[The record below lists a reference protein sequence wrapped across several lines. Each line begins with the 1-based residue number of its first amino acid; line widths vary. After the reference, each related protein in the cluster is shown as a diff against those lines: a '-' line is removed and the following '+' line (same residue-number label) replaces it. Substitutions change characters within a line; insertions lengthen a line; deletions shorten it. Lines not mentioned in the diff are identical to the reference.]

1 MQCPKTVSFL
11 SCLTTALPIATSD
24 TSIATV
30 IAYHTTTNTTVVSII
45 DRHSIQSAA
54 VGADLPPVVSYTA
67 LLTSLTSLHYT
78 GTLNIT
84 ALDTVLS
91 QPPLCLPCT
100 TSAALKANILFY
112 ALASS
117 QYLCC
122 LESPKEDVFYT
133 LLKSPYSIICP
144 QVKSV
149 GVRETCV
156 GLFNTPPSTSA
167 DLTTRLVCFFLL
179 SASHLIFESPTTPR
193 FWLLETYTIGGGDTK
208 DKNMMPGTTFCRVR
222 PKAWKVLLAVVAVL
236 MTAQFSFNLLFYR
249 NYDSLFNVNV
259 TSSSG
264 DGASADLNMLSPLQS
279 KLKWISWLQPI
290 PVPQPSPV
298 SSKGNLSASGQI
310 PGTKSHNKSSTV
322 GSVQVSL
329 TQASKHKNDSA
340 ITDSE
345 VKEKNVSKKIDI
357 QTPPLKGNNDAT
369 ENKPGKEA
377 ANNVKTTKPL
387 HEVSRSVDQ
396 NITSGSVPEL
406 SPGGSQSIER
416 PICPPVPPNL
426 VGRVKVERTAP
437 SLEEQERT
445 HTELEPGGHYRPP
458 ECQAR
463 HKVAIIIPYRDR
475 VHHLTIFLHH
485 LHSMLQRQQ
494 IDYAIFVVEQAG
506 NGKFNRAML
515 MNVGALE
522 ALRQYRFSCFIFHDV
537 DLLPED
543 DRNLY
548 TCPDQPRHMSIAIN
562 IMKYKLPYTDIF
574 GGVSAMTVD
583 QFRVVNGFSNK
594 FWGWGG
600 EDDDMSNR
608 IKYHGFFIS
617 RYPANIGRYTMLSH
631 KKDEPNPRRYQYLHD
646 GKKRYKSD
654 GLNSVKYRTL
664 DIQLRRLYTWV
675 YVDLLP
681 S

>member
-24 TSIATV
+24 SSIA
-30 IAYHTTTNTTVVSII
+30 IATALYTKTSTTVGVIT
-45 DRHSIQSAA
+45 DRLSIQSAA
-54 VGADLPPVVSYTA
+54 VDTNIPPVVSSTA
-67 LLTSLTSLHYT
+67 VLTSVNSSGYSLF
-78 GTLNIT
+78 IT

-100 TSAALKANILFY
+100 TSAASKADILFY
-112 ALASS
+112 ALVSS
-117 QYLCC
+117 QHLYC

-133 LLKSPYSIICP
+133 LLTPPYSIICP
-144 QVKSV
+144 RVKSV
-149 GVRETCV
+149 SVRETGV
-156 GLFNTPPSTSA
+156 ALSNSPPPTSA
-167 DLTTRLVCFFLL
+167 DHLTTRLVCFFLL
-179 SASHLIFESPTTPR
+179 SASHLTFESPATPR
-193 FWLLETYTIGGGDTK
+193 VWMLETHTIGGGDK
-208 DKNMMPGTTFCRVR
+208 KGKNMRTGTTFCRVR
-222 PKAWKVLLAVVAVL
+222 AWKVLLAVVAVL

-264 DGASADLNMLSPLQS
+264 DGASADLNMLSPIQS

-290 PVPQPSPV
+290 PVTPSSPV

-322 GSVQVSL
+322 GSVQVSP
-329 TQASKHKNDSA
+329 TQATKHKNDSA

-426 VGRVKVERTAP
+426 AGRVKVERNAP

-562 IMKYKLPYTDIF
+562 VMKYKLPYTDIF